1 MDLFL
6 TLGIPAIIVTVLL
19 RLFKL
24 KWPFA
29 LLIIF
34 GLSALSTYTVNFIYC
49 ELLNTKCELDAL
61 NAVGYFFH
69 WASVSFT
76 ASILDFSLYKLF
88 FNKVE

>member
-6 TLGIPAIIVTVLL
+6 TLGVPALIIIVLL
-19 RLFKL
+19 RLCKL

-29 LLIIF
+29 LLVIL

-49 ELLNTKCELDAL
+49 ELLKAKCELDAL

-69 WASVSFT
+69 WAGVSFIV
-76 ASILDFSLYKLF
+76 SLFDFLLYKLF